1 MAILGKKR
9 EQKNFETSVLEVGL
23 MLGKVVAINPSKE
36 EYKEILGMEL
46 KEDSKATDYLG
57 EKDGNTTLRIDVWL
71 EKIKPEG
78 EFKKVTFFLENKVK
92 SNKDNTKTQ
101 KINAVGST
109 SWASESALPAFFV
122 KHEWREAFVGEEEL
136 YNFVRTWLGG
146 LDLSDADSAI
156 LADWKQLMK
165 GKLTHFKEQIG
176 GEYATNVVV
185 PVVVR
190 SVVKEGET
198 KEYQSIYN
206 KAVLP
211 EYALKQFRVID
222 YTKDE
227 VLDAIKRKDPKT
239 RKIHEKF
246 VIDVAGEYG
255 CKDTYLLKDLRVYN
269 PADFLVGSN
278 EPISNDGADY

>member
-1 MAILGKKR
+1 MSIQGKKR
-9 EQKNFETSVLEVGL
+9 EQKNFESSVLEVGL
-23 MLGKVVAINPSKE
+23 MLGKIVAINPTKE
-36 EYKEILGMEL
+36 EYKEILRIEL

-57 EKDGNTTLRIDVWL
+57 EKDGNTTLRIDIWL

-92 SNKDNTKTQ
+92 ATKDNTKTQ
-101 KINAVGST
+101 KINSVGST
-109 SWASESALPAFFV
+109 SWASDTALPAFFV

-146 LDLSDADSAI
+146 LDLSDADSTL

-165 GKLTHFKEQIG
+165 GKVTHFKDQIG

-185 PVVVR
+185 PVVVK
-190 SVVKEGET
+190 SVIKEGET

-227 VLDAIKRKDPKT
+227 VLDAIKRKEPKA
-239 RKIHEKF
+239 RKM
-246 VIDVAGEYG
+246 
-255 CKDTYLLKDLRVYN
+255 LL
-269 PADFLVGSN
+269 S
-278 EPISNDGADY
+278 